1 MRLCVAAAL
10 VLAALLGARAALAD
24 DGGQRFTLSWDGRAR
39 SYLLYTPPNAAGKLP
54 LVIALHGANQDGAA
68 FAEETQFAA
77 VAAAMGMAVV
87 FPDGSGTEPG
97 RLSWNAHFCCGVG
110 AAEQVDDIG
119 FIGAMIDRIAA
130 TLPIDRKR
138 VYATGMSNGG
148 MLSYQL
154 AAAHPEWLAAIAPVS
169 ATIGGTSRNGDR
181 FVIPAPDRPMPVMI
195 IHGRKDPFV
204 LFEGGSSSLI
214 SLSRRS
220 NMGVAEALS
229 FWTAA
234 DGCTTPPAVSEP
246 APGRLRRSISGPCR
260 EGGEIVVWEIE
271 DGEHNWPANV
281 RFPAPDGASRTATAE
296 ILAFFARHSRE

>member
-1 MRLCVAAAL
+1 MRRCVAAAL
-10 VLAALLGARAALAD
+10 VLAVLLGARAAQAD
-24 DGGQRFTLSWDGRAR
+24 DGGERFTLNWDGHAR

-54 LVIALHGANQDGAA
+54 LVVALHGASQDGAA
-68 FAEETQFAA
+68 FAEETQFAT
-77 VAAAMGMAVV
+77 VGAAMGMAVV

-138 VYATGMSNGG
+138 IYVTGMSNGG

-154 AAAHPEWLAAIAPVS
+154 AATHPQWFAAIAAVS

-181 FVIPAPDRPMPVMI
+181 FVIPAPDRPVPVMI
-195 IHGRKDPFV
+195 VHGRKDPFV
-204 LFEGGSSSLI
+204 LFDGGSSAL
-214 SLSRRS
+214 LGYPRRS
-220 NMGVAEALS
+220 NMAVADSLS
-229 FWTAA
+229 LWTAA
-234 DGCTTPPAVSEP
+234 DGCAAPPALSEP
-246 APGRLRRSISGPCR
+246 VPDRLRRTVYNPCR
-260 EGGEIVVWEIE
+260 DGSEIIVWEIE

-281 RFPAPDGASRTATAE
+281 RFPVPDGAPRTAAAE

>member
-1 MRLCVAAAL
+1 MRRCVAAAL
-10 VLAALLGARAALAD
+10 VLAALLGARAAHAD

-39 SYLLYTPPNAAGKLP
+39 SYLLYAPSNVTGKMP
-54 LVIALHGANQDGAA
+54 LVVALHGASQDGAA

-77 VAAAMGMAVV
+77 AGAAMGMAVV
-87 FPDGSGTEPG
+87 FPDGSGAQPG

-119 FIGAMIDRIAA
+119 FIGALIEHIAA

-154 AAAHPEWLAAIAPVS
+154 AAAHPEWFAAIAPVS

-181 FVIPAPDRPMPVMI
+181 FVIAAPDRPVPVMI

-204 LFEGGSSSLI
+204 LFDGGSSSPI
-214 SLSRRS
+214 SFPKRS

-229 FWTAA
+229 LWTAA
-234 DGCTTPPAVSEP
+234 DGCAAAPALSEP
-246 APGRLRRSISGPCR
+246 APGRLRRSVYSPCR
-260 EGGEIVVWEIE
+260 DGDEIVLWEIE

-281 RFPAPDGASRTATAE
+281 RFPAPDGAPRSAAAE
-296 ILAFFARHSRE
+296 ILAFFASHNRE

>member
-1 MRLCVAAAL
+1 MLAL
-10 VLAALLGARAALAD
+10 SALLGVRAAHAD
-24 DGGQRFTLSWDGRAR
+24 EGGQRFTLDWDGRAR
-39 SYLLYTPPNAAGKLP
+39 SYLLYAPPNATGKLP
-54 LVIALHGANQDGAA
+54 RVVALHGASQDGAA

-77 VAAAMGMAVV
+77 AGAASGMAVV

-97 RLSWNAHFCCGVG
+97 RLSWNAHFCCGIG
-110 AAEQVDDIG
+110 AAEQVDDVG
-119 FIGAMIDRIAA
+119 FIGAVIERVAA

-260 EGGEIVVWEIE
+260 DGGEIVVWEIE